1 MRKQLMG
8 RLCSFAMTL
17 LVLANLSLGAIAA
30 DPPLAQPAPAPT
42 SSPSPEARAVPAP
55 AASDTLK
62 SQRAADL
69 KKQVEKKKE
78 AAQKKR
84 VQRNQRAALE
94 HQMQMEQRAYVERM
108 MPIWQAQQRANAA
121 FSIEAA
127 KTRALQ
133 EMAAAQQANAATD
146 RARLRLEQ
154 WEAGIP
160 FVPVPGGGM
169 QPYPY
174 TPGAGP

>member
-1 MRKQLMG
+1 
-8 RLCSFAMTL
+8 MTL
-17 LVLANLSLGAIAA
+17 LVVVNISRVAIAA
-30 DPPLAQPAPAPT
+30 DPPQPAPAPA
-42 SSPSPEARAVPAP
+42 PSPNPEAKAVLAP
-55 AASDTLK
+55 AASDLLRA
-62 SQRAADL
+62 QRAADL

-78 AAQKKR
+78 AAQKR
-84 VQRNQRAALE
+84 RAQRNNRAALD
-94 HQMQMEQRAYVERM
+94 HQVQKEQQAYIERM

-127 KTRALQ
+127 RAQALQ
-133 EMAAAQQANAATD
+133 AMAAAQQSQAATD

-174 TPGAGP
+174 APGAGP